1 MDRFS
6 LSSLPEKNHL
16 MPFSARSN
24 RSSPYRF
31 LPLIFLLCFSSYA
44 AHRSVVQIPSACM
57 NKNFNALVVTPE
69 DYTTGDKRFSTIFL
83 LHGYSGDCMTW
94 STVAPIDEY
103 ADKYRIIFVCPD
115 GNYNSW
121 YIDSPVRQDSKFES
135 YIVSDVVPFVDQVFR
150 TWANDRGRAIIG
162 SSMGGHG
169 AATIL
174 AKHCDLFCGAG
185 SISGIMDLSEFPTQ
199 WDISAVLGRY
209 RNNASLWKANSFLT
223 LCEKLAGQN
232 KALILDCGT
241 ADFALSGNR
250 KTHEKLLAI
259 GIPHDYCE
267 RPGSHTPE
275 YIRRNIEFHV
285 LYFSRILLPPG
296 K

>member
-1 MDRFS
+1 MI
-6 LSSLPEKNHL
+6 
-16 MPFSARSN
+16 PFPS
-24 RSSPYRF
+24 RSSCFFRYCF
-31 LPLIFLLCFSSYA
+31 FFLIFLLCVSISA
-44 AHRSVVQIPSACM
+44 AHRSVVQIPSPRM
-57 NKNFNALVVTPE
+57 NKTFNALVVTPE
-69 DYTTGDKRFSTIFL
+69 EYATGDNRFSTMYL
-83 LHGYSGDCMTW
+83 LHGYSGDYMTW

-103 ADKYRIIFVCPD
+103 ADKYRIIVVCPD
-115 GNYNSW
+115 GNFNSW
-121 YIDSPVRQDSKFES
+121 YVDSPVRQDSKFES
-135 YIVSDVVPFVDQVFR
+135 YIVSDVVAFVDKNFR
-150 TWANDRGRAIIG
+150 TWSSDRGRAIIG

-199 WDISAVLGRY
+199 WDISAVLGHY
-209 RNNASLWKANSFLT
+209 RNNTSLWKENSFLT
-223 LCEKLAGQN
+223 LCEKLAGRN

-241 ADFALSGNR
+241 ADFALTGNR

-259 GIPHDYCE
+259 GIPHDYYE

-285 LYFSRILLPPG
+285 LYFSRILLLPG

>member
-69 DYTTGDKRFSTIFL
+69 DYTTGDKRFSKLFL

-135 YIVSDVVPFVDQVFR
+135 
-150 TWANDRGRAIIG
+150 
-162 SSMGGHG
+162 
-169 AATIL
+169 
-174 AKHCDLFCGAG
+174 
-185 SISGIMDLSEFPTQ
+185 
-199 WDISAVLGRY
+199 
-209 RNNASLWKANSFLT
+209 
-223 LCEKLAGQN
+223 
-232 KALILDCGT
+232 
-241 ADFALSGNR
+241 
-250 KTHEKLLAI
+250 
-259 GIPHDYCE
+259 
-267 RPGSHTPE
+267 
-275 YIRRNIEFHV
+275 
-285 LYFSRILLPPG
+285 
-296 K
+296 